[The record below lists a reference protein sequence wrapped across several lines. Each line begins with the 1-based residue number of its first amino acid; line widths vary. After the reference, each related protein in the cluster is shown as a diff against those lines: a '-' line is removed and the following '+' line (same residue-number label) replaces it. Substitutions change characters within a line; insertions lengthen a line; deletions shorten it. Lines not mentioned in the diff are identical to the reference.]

1 MRALLFSLWASVCFV
16 VLSLVWGIAAGSQM
30 IVFDGLYSLVSI
42 GLSALAIM
50 AHRTAAKGADSIYPW
65 GRETWEPV
73 AIVVK
78 STALGGLCLYGSVN
92 AVREIVHG
100 GRAVSAG
107 SALTYAVI
115 ASLGGIAVA
124 VVLLRA
130 ARTDTGLVRAEAA
143 EWVGDAALSL
153 VTLGGFLIA
162 VILNATGHDYA
173 ARFVDPSLVLVV
185 SLIYL
190 WVPVGL
196 FRAALRE
203 ILTMAAAEPVGSAV
217 AEVGEELRAAH
228 GFDEFFV
235 RASKVGSRLDVELAF
250 VVGSSTPR
258 RDVDFFDEV
267 RAQIQRR
274 LHTLGYRHSTS
285 VLFTAQRQWVDW
297 SH

>member
-1 MRALLFSLWASVCFV
+1 MFSLWASVCFV

-65 GRETWEPV
+65 AGRRGRRSV
-73 AIVVK
+73 VVK

-115 ASLGGIAVA
+115 ASLGSIAVA
-124 VVLLRA
+124 VVLSRA
-130 ARTDTGLVRAEAA
+130 ARSDTGLVRAEAA

-153 VTLGGFLIA
+153 VTLGGL
-162 VILNATGHDYA
+162 
-173 ARFVDPSLVLVV
+173 
-185 SLIYL
+185 
-190 WVPVGL
+190 
-196 FRAALRE
+196 
-203 ILTMAAAEPVGSAV
+203 
-217 AEVGEELRAAH
+217 
-228 GFDEFFV
+228 
-235 RASKVGSRLDVELAF
+235 
-250 VVGSSTPR
+250 
-258 RDVDFFDEV
+258 
-267 RAQIQRR
+267 RR
-274 LHTLGYRHSTS
+274 LHALGYRHSTS
-285 VLFTAQRQWVDW
+285 VLFTARRQWVDW